1 MDGRRE
7 GCALGGREVVR
18 SNDAGKRRSRFS
30 MPFKV
35 LITTFPVFDRLQ
47 TRLFIQ
53 HCDAM
58 TAGGRLMKNRSPWLE
73 S

>member
-1 MDGRRE
+1 
-7 GCALGGREVVR
+7 
-18 SNDAGKRRSRFS
+18 